1 MQRFVV
7 PQFIDVENKIIG
19 PITVRQFLILLASF
33 LIVAVAYRLL
43 FFNAF
48 LVVAVLIL
56 IFAAVLAFARIN
68 GAPFHFFLLNFIQTL
83 AKPRLRVWNNRYQI
97 NASSVKTLVVD
108 TGADVP
114 VKRYQQSRLAE
125 LALIIDT
132 KGRYR
137 SEEPTDK

>member
-19 PITVRQFLILLASF
+19 PITVRQFIMFMAALLIMA
-33 LIVAVAYRLL
+33 IAYRLL

-48 LVVAVLIL
+48 IVVAVLVL
-56 IFAAVLAFARIN
+56 IFTAVLAFVKIN
-68 GAPFHFFLLNFIQTL
+68 GAPFHFFLLNFLQTL
-83 AKPRLRVWNNRYQI
+83 TKPRIRVWNNRQQENI
-97 NASSVKTLVVD
+97 ASVKTLVTDSTPLVV
-108 TGADVP
+108 A
-114 VKRYQQSRLAE
+114 KRYQKSRLAE

-137 SEEPTDK
+137 VDE

>member
-19 PITVRQFLILLASF
+19 PITVRQFIMFMAALLILA
-33 LIVAVAYRLL
+33 IAYRLL

-48 LVVAVLIL
+48 LVVAVLVL
-56 IFAAVLAFARIN
+56 IFTAVLAFVKVN

-83 AKPRLRVWNNRYQI
+83 TKPRIRVWNNRRQEN
-97 NASSVKTLVVD
+97 NASVKTL
-108 TGADVP
+108 TTKTAP
-114 VKRYQQSRLAE
+114 LPTAKRYTKSRLAE

-137 SEEPTDK
+137 VDE